1 MTCQT
6 LTPRRTHPVMT
17 DTAQGD
23 YPCFACFSGY
33 PDATQHLKIQRC
45 LHPREFWSSW
55 RIVAIAFLVPF
66 AGIIISATIPPY
78 STVGVLLVMGGVAA
92 VLCRFGI
99 HLWEGRCRRRYQAA
113 IERNP
118 RTGWVDA
125 DGIHVQL
132 PTGQTSLGWDG
143 LSGFLD
149 LGETIGLVRD
159 HCVIDELASS
169 MFASPAEWR
178 RARQMILD
186 GTSFVQPSPG

>member
-1 MTCQT
+1 
-6 LTPRRTHPVMT
+6 MT
-17 DTAQGD
+17 DTVQGD

-33 PDATQHLKIQRC
+33 PDATQHLEIQRR
-45 LHPREFWSSW
+45 LHPPEFWSSW

-66 AGIIISATIPPY
+66 VGIIFSETMPPY
-78 STVGVLLVMGGVAA
+78 STVVVLIAMGGVAS
-92 VLCRFGI
+92 VSCRLGI

-132 PTGQTSLGWDG
+132 SAGQTSMRWDS
-143 LSGFLD
+143 LSDLLD
-149 LGETIGLVRD
+149 LGDAIGLIRD
-159 HCVIDELASS
+159 HCVIDELSSS

-186 GTSFVQPSPG
+186 GMPASIR